1 VRVAIAGASGLIG
14 TALRRRLAGDG
25 HEVIRLER
33 GPGGGYTNLG
43 AAAGVDALVNL
54 AGAGIGAH
62 RWTAEYKATLR
73 ASRLEATRLL
83 AGLDVPLLV
92 NASAVGYYG
101 DRGDELLDETSAPG
115 DDFLAVLCRDW
126 EAAASSAGGRVV
138 LLRSGMVLS
147 GEGGALRKQLPLFKL
162 GLGGHFGDG
171 RQWVSWISLDD
182 EVAAIVHLLTA
193 GVAGPVNLTS
203 PNPVRN
209 GELTKALGKA
219 LHRPAILPI
228 PAFAPRLVL
237 GGELVDALLLASQR
251 VVPTRLLESGFTFAH
266 PTLAGALDAQ
276 LGT

>member
-1 VRVAIAGASGLIG
+1 MRVAIAGASGLIG

-33 GPGGGYTNLG
+33 GPGSGYTNLG

>member
-1 VRVAIAGASGLIG
+1 MRVAIAGASGLIG

-33 GPGGGYTNLG
+33 GPGSGYTNLG

-62 RWTAEYKATLR
+62 RWTAGYKATLR

>member
-1 VRVAIAGASGLIG
+1 MRVAIAGASGLIG

-219 LHRPAILPI
+219 LHRPAIPPI